1 MFKLLVPIPKEI
13 FIAVSGGIDSMVVLD
28 FCMMMKKQIT
38 VLNFD
43 HGTEFGKEST
53 TFVTDFCDK
62 KGISLIQG
70 KIQSNID
77 WLHKSKEEIWRSC
90 RYEFFKRNSN
100 PNNKIITAHHL
111 NDAIETWIFTSLHG
125 NPFLIP
131 PKRDNF
137 IRPFLTSEKELFVQ
151 WAKNKKVPYLND
163 PSNNDSR
170 YMRNLIRNEIVPNAL
185 RINPGLPKVIRKKY
199 LNLKD
204 EK

>member
-43 HGTEFGKEST
+43 HGTEFGKTST
-53 TFVTDFCDK
+53 EFITDFCDK
-62 KGISLIQG
+62 KGIPLIKGQI
-70 KIQSNID
+70 KSDID
-77 WLHKSKEEIWRSC
+77 WSNKSKEEIWRSC

-131 PKRDNF
+131 SKRDNF
-137 IRPFLTSEKELFVQ
+137 IRPFLISEKELFVQ
-151 WAKNKKVPYLND
+151 WANNKKVPYLDD
-163 PSNNDSR
+163 PSNNDTH
-170 YMRNLIRNEIVPNAL
+170 YMRNLIRHDIVPNAL
-185 RINPGLPKVIRKKY
+185 RVNPGLPKVIRKKY
-199 LNLKD
+199 L
-204 EK
+204 EMVIQ